1 MTVAER
7 VKEFFHNEGIHS
19 TTIQVGILVTFTNA
33 VTLWQSKA
41 IFFHSSFSLSL
52 LRLRSQ
58 PAASPPPRIVCSPA
72 LNQGPLTRLKR
83 NFHGTTLRDS
93 TAVHC
98 SQKGHLLGDLVP
110 KGTIFSFWVPI
121 FSISDYYQRWESTS
135 MNPILSVKMKFKQM
149 ACFAEI
155 LISRKWFVWIS
166 NLHTCFSGPLYSW
179 YRFPIGFFFASHF
192 VIFKYVALGLGLK
205 IYCLLQG
212 CDASKCCPPS
222 IVVAKNG
229 SGQLPFPRWVAV
241 QPDQVDSLLRW

>member
-19 TTIQVGILVTFTNA
+19 TTIQVGIPVTFTNG

-93 TAVHC
+93 TAVHR
-98 SQKGHLLGDLVP
+98 SQKGHLLG
-110 KGTIFSFWVPI
+110 
-121 FSISDYYQRWESTS
+121 
-135 MNPILSVKMKFKQM
+135 
-149 ACFAEI
+149 
-155 LISRKWFVWIS
+155 
-166 NLHTCFSGPLYSW
+166 GPGSLGNHFQFLGPHFLNFRLLPTLRIYF
-179 YRFPIGFFFASHF
+179 YESHF
-192 VIFKYVALGLGLK
+192 VSENEV
-205 IYCLLQG
+205 QT
-212 CDASKCCPPS
+212 
-222 IVVAKNG
+222 NG
-229 SGQLPFPRWVAV
+229 VLC
-241 QPDQVDSLLRW
+241 

>member
-19 TTIQVGILVTFTNA
+19 TTIQVGILVTFTNG

-93 TAVHC
+93 T
-98 SQKGHLLGDLVP
+98 VP
-110 KGTIFSFWVPI
+110 KRATFWGIPGPFSVLGSPFSQFQTITNVENLL
-121 FSISDYYQRWESTS
+121 YESHLVSENEVQT
-135 MNPILSVKMKFKQM
+135 
-149 ACFAEI
+149 
-155 LISRKWFVWIS
+155 
-166 NLHTCFSGPLYSW
+166 
-179 YRFPIGFFFASHF
+179 
-192 VIFKYVALGLGLK
+192 
-205 IYCLLQG
+205 
-212 CDASKCCPPS
+212 
-222 IVVAKNG
+222 NG
-229 SGQLPFPRWVAV
+229 VLC
-241 QPDQVDSLLRW
+241 

>member
-19 TTIQVGILVTFTNA
+19 TTIQVGILVTFTNG

-98 SQKGHLLGDLVP
+98 SQKGHLLGDHFQFL
-110 KGTIFSFWVPI
+110 
-121 FSISDYYQRWESTS
+121 
-135 MNPILSVKMKFKQM
+135 
-149 ACFAEI
+149 
-155 LISRKWFVWIS
+155 
-166 NLHTCFSGPLYSW
+166 GPHFLNFRLLPTLRIYF
-179 YRFPIGFFFASHF
+179 YESHF
-192 VIFKYVALGLGLK
+192 VSENEV
-205 IYCLLQG
+205 QT
-212 CDASKCCPPS
+212 
-222 IVVAKNG
+222 NG
-229 SGQLPFPRWVAV
+229 VLC
-241 QPDQVDSLLRW
+241 